1 MVASPSQVAV
11 INVVHDDGLVA
22 SGKQMP
28 TQSVTGVEPRRKDSE
43 HPLHAFDQR
52 RFRRLDDKVKVVAHQ
67 TKGVDLLAGKG
78 SSFSQGLDEPLA
90 VAVVQD
96 DMLPAISSAEHVVAC
111 PFVLHSQ
118 RPWHDPGNTNTACQS
133 VNFPLIRSDTFYLLF

>member
-1 MVASPSQVAV
+1 MAIVAGPSQVPV

-28 TQSVTGVEPRRKDSE
+28 AQSVTGVEPRRKGSQ

-52 RFRRLDDKVKVVAHQ
+52 RFRRLDDQVKVVAHQ
-67 TKGVDLLAGKG
+67 TKGVDLPAGIDG
-78 SSFSQGLDEPLA
+78 SFSQGLDESLS

-96 DMLPAISSAEHVVAC
+96 DILPTIPAAQHVVSG

-118 RPWHDPGNTNTACQS
+118 RPWHDPGNTEHRMPKCQS
-133 VNFPLIRSDTFYLLF
+133 PFKKV